1 MGITL
6 PVDLPKVLKD
16 TSNLLKA
23 KYLLTSDGRNRVL
36 MGDSREDIVKSFLHD
51 YLPRNLAF
59 ERGEVFNTN
68 GAVSN
73 QVDIIIHDPAVPVFK
88 TPQLS
93 LFPIESVVATCEVKT
108 TLDRE
113 RLNQAV
119 ENVQSVKRLVKKS
132 DSRPTMPPY
141 GIVFAF
147 EGSAETIRENLM
159 VTYKERSVTP
169 DEQVN
174 LVCVLDQFIGIGY
187 PGSLGLGFG
196 KEYGRI
202 AEEPIVFMNTGED
215 SLLIFLSILI
225 GALRI
230 RPSASFSLWSY
241 IQPKG
246 YSLF

>member
-1 MGITL
+1 
-6 PVDLPKVLKD
+6 
-16 TSNLLKA
+16 
-23 KYLLTSDGRNRVL
+23 
-36 MGDSREDIVKSFLHD
+36 
-51 YLPRNLAF
+51 
-59 ERGEVFNTN
+59 
-68 GAVSN
+68 
-73 QVDIIIHDPAVPVFK
+73 
-88 TPQLS
+88 
-93 LFPIESVVATCEVKT
+93 
-108 TLDRE
+108 
-113 RLNQAV
+113 
-119 ENVQSVKRLVKKS
+119 
-132 DSRPTMPPY
+132 
-141 GIVFAF
+141 
-147 EGSAETIRENLM
+147 
-159 VTYKERSVTP
+159 
-169 DEQVN
+169 VN